1 MSDATLAR
9 QAART
14 LVEGLYDALA
24 TGDRVRIEAAL
35 TSDFVGHLT
44 PGLPFGVGGE
54 HRGAGAMIR
63 DGWFTIGAH
72 WRVRAEPETFT
83 ATTDGRLQVQ
93 GTYRGAGRGS
103 GTPFTTWFA
112 HVWEFRDG
120 LISGLTQITDA
131 TAFVGALE
139 SGGGSPA
146 GLETMD
152 LTVTDGVATLC
163 LARPDAR
170 NAIDQR
176 LADEFLVAAVRIA
189 GDASVRAVLLC
200 GDGPDL
206 TVGGDIGYFTQ
217 HTDADLAETLR
228 QMTTPFHLGF
238 QVLAMLDVPIVTVAH
253 GAVAGGGLGFAY
265 AADILVAAEDARFVT
280 AFAAIGLS
288 GDGGGTWHLPR
299 RIGAARAARA
309 YLLNEPIS
317 AQQALDWGLVA
328 EVAPTS
334 EARERGEAIA
344 RRLAAGPTQAFAQ
357 MRALLRDSWDRSL
370 PEQLDAEV
378 DALAACARTTDAP
391 GALDAFLNKQRPTFR
406 GL

>member
-1 MSDATLAR
+1 MAR

-24 TGDRVRIEAAL
+24 TGDRARIEAAL

-54 HRGAGAMIR
+54 HRGAEAMIR

-72 WRVRAEPETFT
+72 WRVRAEPARFT

-93 GTYRGAGRGS
+93 GTYRGTGRGS

-152 LTVTDGVATLC
+152 LTIADGVATLR

-206 TVGGDIGYFTQ
+206 TVGGDIGYFTGQ
-217 HTDADLAETLR
+217 SNELDVTLR
-228 QMTTPFHLGF
+228 QMTTPFHFGF
-238 QVLAMLDVPIVTVAH
+238 QVLAMLEVPIVTVAH

-299 RIGAARAARA
+299 RIGPARAARA
-309 YLLNEPIS
+309 YLLNEPIT

-328 EVAPTS
+328 EVATVA
-334 EARERGEAIA
+334 EARVRGEEIA
-344 RRLAAGPTQAFAQ
+344 RRLAAGPTRAFAQ

-370 PEQLDAEV
+370 PEQLDAEI
-378 DALAACARTTDAP
+378 DALVACAGTADAR
-391 GALDAFLNKQRPTFR
+391 GALDAFLAKQRPTFR
-406 GL
+406 GV